1 MNLSKSFPLAWDE
14 MVKESKKKF
23 QRGMERHRV
32 TIPVQVSVFE
42 GNQYVEFSGEA
53 SDFSPNGL
61 CLVLTRQLDKG
72 AAISMNLNLPYNSQT
87 LDLRGIVRH
96 RSGFHHGI
104 EFISLTSESKELLE
118 RTTKI
123 LGLLR

>member
-1 MNLSKSFPLAWDE
+1 MIKEPK
-14 MVKESKKKF
+14 KES
-23 QRGMERHRV
+23 QRSSERHRV

-42 GNQYVEFSGEA
+42 GGRYVEFSGEA
-53 SDFSPNGL
+53 SDISATGL
-61 CLVLTRQLDKG
+61 CLILTRQLEKG
-72 AAISMNLNLPYNSQT
+72 AAITMHLQLPYNSQT
-87 LDLRGIVRH
+87 MDMRGIVRH

-118 RTTKI
+118 RTAKI